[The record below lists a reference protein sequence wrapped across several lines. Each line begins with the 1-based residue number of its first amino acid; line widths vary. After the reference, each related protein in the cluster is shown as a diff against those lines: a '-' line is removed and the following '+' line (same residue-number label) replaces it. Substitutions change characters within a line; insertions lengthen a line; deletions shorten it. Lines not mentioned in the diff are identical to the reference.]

1 MARDGGARRG
11 LLGRLAAGLRRTSA
25 TLGGGIG
32 AIFTGRRIDEAA
44 LEDLEELLIAGDLGA
59 ATAAELTAALARQ
72 RLGAEATAAE
82 VRRMLADRI
91 AAMLAPVEAP
101 LAIEDDAAPHVIL
114 VAGVNGTGKTTTIGK
129 LAHRFRD
136 EGRRVMLVAGD
147 TFRAAAVEQ
156 LTIWGERAGAPVVA
170 RPGGGDPAGLAFDA
184 LERARADG
192 IDVLMI
198 DTAGRLQNKAHLM
211 AELQKIDRVLKK
223 LDPRAPHSRLLVL
236 DATTGQNAL
245 NQVDVF
251 REAIAVDGLVM
262 TKLDGTAKG
271 GVLVALARRFG
282 VPVVAIGIGEGIDDL
297 RPFDARAFA
306 DALMGLENR
315 RRAPASAAGG
325 DSRQVGPGIAGRVA
339 ERREAVAGGRLGM
352 VAQRPGHRGE
362 GQGLPRD
369 PLRREE
375 RDLQALD
382 PRRDLGPGQV
392 RPVDELHQ
400 ADAGDGVDREQRVDL
415 DRGAGFLL
423 RLPAGAV
430 LGVLAQLQEA
440 RGQGPEPGLRLD
452 RPAAEQD
459 APLPGRD
466 RTDDDLGVLVADEA
480 ARIADQARQ
489 VVALRHPAHD
499 RAAADRIAPHGPSM
513 TRRRRESSRPVPAG
527 RAPHGGFCRAG
538 ICTAAPAGRATD
550 TTM

>member
-11 LLGRLAAGLRRTSA
+11 LLGRLSAGLRRTSA
-25 TLGGGIG
+25 TLTGGIG

-170 RPGGGDPAGLAFDA
+170 RPDGGDPAGLAFDA

-282 VPVVAIGIGEGIDDL
+282 VPVVALGIGEGVDDL
-297 RPFDARAFA
+297 RPFEARAFA
-306 DALMGLENR
+306 DALMGLE
-315 RRAPASAAGG
+315 
-325 DSRQVGPGIAGRVA
+325 
-339 ERREAVAGGRLGM
+339 E
-352 VAQRPGHRGE
+352 
-362 GQGLPRD
+362 
-369 PLRREE
+369 
-375 RDLQALD
+375 
-382 PRRDLGPGQV
+382 
-392 RPVDELHQ
+392 
-400 ADAGDGVDREQRVDL
+400 
-415 DRGAGFLL
+415 
-423 RLPAGAV
+423 
-430 LGVLAQLQEA
+430 
-440 RGQGPEPGLRLD
+440 
-452 RPAAEQD
+452 
-459 APLPGRD
+459 
-466 RTDDDLGVLVADEA
+466 
-480 ARIADQARQ
+480 
-489 VVALRHPAHD
+489 
-499 RAAADRIAPHGPSM
+499 
-513 TRRRRESSRPVPAG
+513 
-527 RAPHGGFCRAG
+527 
-538 ICTAAPAGRATD
+538 
-550 TTM
+550 

>member
-25 TLGGGIG
+25 TLSGGIG

-129 LAHRFRD
+129 LAHGFRD

-170 RPGGGDPAGLAFDA
+170 RPDGGDPAGLAFDA

-306 DALMGLENR
+306 DALMGLE
-315 RRAPASAAGG
+315 
-325 DSRQVGPGIAGRVA
+325 
-339 ERREAVAGGRLGM
+339 E
-352 VAQRPGHRGE
+352 
-362 GQGLPRD
+362 
-369 PLRREE
+369 
-375 RDLQALD
+375 
-382 PRRDLGPGQV
+382 
-392 RPVDELHQ
+392 
-400 ADAGDGVDREQRVDL
+400 
-415 DRGAGFLL
+415 
-423 RLPAGAV
+423 
-430 LGVLAQLQEA
+430 
-440 RGQGPEPGLRLD
+440 
-452 RPAAEQD
+452 
-459 APLPGRD
+459 
-466 RTDDDLGVLVADEA
+466 
-480 ARIADQARQ
+480 
-489 VVALRHPAHD
+489 
-499 RAAADRIAPHGPSM
+499 
-513 TRRRRESSRPVPAG
+513 
-527 RAPHGGFCRAG
+527 
-538 ICTAAPAGRATD
+538 
-550 TTM
+550 